1 MVYRWMGIPERLI
14 KVLQTIMGK
23 WKTRLEI
30 FESGT
35 KMTSRVLDI
44 NTGFLQGDSL
54 AATGFCMTEVPVG
67 ELIASCKGFELGRDV
82 YGNGIRCTHSLI
94 IDDLKVYASS

>member
-35 KMTSRVLDI
+35 KMTSRILDI

-54 AATGFCMTEVPVG
+54 AATGFCMVNNAVMKDCTW
-67 ELIASCKGFELGRDV
+67 LG
-82 YGNGIRCTHSLI
+82 
-94 IDDLKVYASS
+94 KVVVEG